1 MRRLRSRHLG
11 LPHGTLGGDFWA
23 SYSDLMAGL
32 LLVFM
37 LITGYG
43 ARQVRAL
50 VEKPSDEL
58 RQWREALIELCSD
71 PELERLE
78 VRPDCDTG
86 AIELNEGIFFAFNQ
100 VVLKEG
106 GKQRL
111 RQALPI
117 ILRRL
122 TADVRLLGHLEAIE
136 IRGHSDWIAPPDD
149 PYGRNLRV
157 SQRRAYEVLHFLATD
172 PGLPQDARALLT
184 EKGLASGAA
193 DQRCPACPDRRSDC
207 RARCRRV
214 EIHFLLDDARYR
226 SELYEL
232 FEELLRTL
240 DRV

>member
-1 MRRLRSRHLG
+1 MRRARFRRG
-11 LPHGTLGGDFWA
+11 LPNGTLGGDFWA

-37 LITGYG
+37 LITAYG

-58 RQWREALIELCSD
+58 RQWRQALIELCTD
-71 PELERLE
+71 PELERLQ

-86 AIELNEGIFFAFNQ
+86 TIELNEGIFFSFNS
-100 VVLKEG
+100 VALKEN
-106 GKQRL
+106 GKERL

-117 ILRRL
+117 IFRRL
-122 TADVRLLGHLEAIE
+122 ATDGRIRRKLEAIE

-157 SQRRAYEVLHFLATD
+157 SQRRAFEVLHFLATD
-172 PGLPQDARALLT
+172 PGIPEPDRALLT
-184 EKGLASGAA
+184 AKGVASGAA
-193 DQRCPACPDRRSDC
+193 DRRCPGCEPRREEC

-232 FEELLRTL
+232 FEELLRSL
-240 DRV
+240 GRG